1 MRRALVLTLLALLAP
16 AAPAVAKAEW
26 LAGDLHVHTCFSHDV
41 WCGLDD
47 DNTDLQDFYTYGHTV
62 AQDFQLASLRG
73 LDYLAITDHND
84 IRSQSDPGFGAD
96 GVIPVPGYENSLH
109 GHAQMLGATHLYD
122 AGDQSPAAVSAMADA
137 LRADGGVFQANHP
150 SDPVWEYG
158 YDVPVDDVEVW
169 NLPRFYQSPAPSTSD
184 NDKATR
190 YWQGWLDR
198 GAHVTATGGSD
209 SHWRATDAQQGP
221 GNPTTWVY
229 SGSRTAHGI
238 LNGLR
243 HGRTFITWQPP
254 AFHPPHLL
262 LEAGNG
268 RMVGDTV
275 HETAPFKATVD
286 GAPGATLRIVGTG
299 GKVIAGPV
307 PVTSTSFVYDFKVP
321 RGTTW
326 AYAELYGDD
335 QQELRAATCDP
346 LLGDQTT
353 YCRNRIALLAM
364 TSAIYVRP

>member
-1 MRRALVLTLLALLAP
+1 MRVLLCALAGVLVL
-16 AAPAVAKAEW
+16 AAPAVAKPPAGEW

-41 WCGLDD
+41 WCGPDD
-47 DNTDLQDFYTYGHTV
+47 DNTGIEDANTLGHSVGDDFL
-62 AQDFQLASLRG
+62 LAGLRG

-96 GVIPVPGYENSLH
+96 GVIGVPGYEKSLH
-109 GHAQMLGATHLYD
+109 GHAQMLGATHVFD
-122 AGDQSPAAVSAMADA
+122 AGDQSTAAVSAMADA

-184 NDKATR
+184 NDNDNATR

-229 SGSRTAHGI
+229 SGSRTARGILNRLFFLWRRARGI

-243 HGRTFITWQPP
+243 RGRTFITWQPP
-254 AFHPPHLL
+254 AFQPPRLL

-268 RMVGDTV
+268 HMVGDTV
-275 HETAPFKATVD
+275 RETAPF
-286 GAPGATLRIVGTG
+286 R
-299 GKVIAGPV
+299 
-307 PVTSTSFVYDFKVP
+307 
-321 RGTTW
+321 
-326 AYAELYGDD
+326 
-335 QQELRAATCDP
+335 
-346 LLGDQTT
+346 
-353 YCRNRIALLAM
+353 
-364 TSAIYVRP
+364 